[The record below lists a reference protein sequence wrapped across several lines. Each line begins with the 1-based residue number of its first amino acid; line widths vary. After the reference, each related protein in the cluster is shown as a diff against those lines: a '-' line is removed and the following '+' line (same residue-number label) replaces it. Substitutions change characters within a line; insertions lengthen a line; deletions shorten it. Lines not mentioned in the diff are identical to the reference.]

1 MVYFLWKKN
10 TEKAFCNITR
20 NANKYY
26 ILPIPDFGATL
37 YTIQNI
43 RTTFSIVML
52 HGLATIDHPYFNA
65 EEHWQWPNLK
75 KLSTQEDAWIQP
87 ADAFP
92 VT

>member
-1 MVYFLWKKN
+1 
-10 TEKAFCNITR
+10 
-20 NANKYY
+20 
-26 ILPIPDFGATL
+26 
-37 YTIQNI
+37 
-43 RTTFSIVML
+43 ML